1 MTSHILSIRHGAVL
15 EARLNRPEK
24 MNAMTGA
31 MYSGIVDILEQ
42 ASSSNSI
49 RAVLLTAEGSTFTAG
64 NDLAEFMSM
73 SADLDAVSPQS
84 RFVRAITGATKPI
97 VAAVHGRAVGIGTTM
112 LLHCDLVYGTP
123 DLKLSTPFV
132 DMGLV
137 PEAGSTLLFP
147 TYIGLQRASA
157 LMLLGETLDAEA
169 AVAAGLVN
177 ATVSADELHAHAL
190 EKAQALAAKAPEA
203 FAEARRLMRADRTQ
217 LDACMTKEGEAFA
230 RAVRGPEAREAFSA
244 FFEKRKPVF
253 NRPAAS

>member
-1 MTSHILSIRHGAVL
+1 MTNHILSIRHGTVL

-24 MNAMTGA
+24 KNALTGA
-31 MYSGIVDILEQ
+31 MYDGISEILEQ

-64 NDLAEFMSM
+64 NDLAEFLSITG
-73 SADLDAVSPQS
+73 DFAVSPQG

-97 VAAVHGRAVGIGTTM
+97 VAAVHRGAVGIRPTM
-112 LLHCDLVYGTP
+112 LLHCDLVYGSP
-123 DLKLSTPFV
+123 DVKLSTPFV

-157 LMLLGETLDAEA
+157 LLLLGETLDAEA

-177 ATVSADELHAHAL
+177 AIVPADELHAYAL
-190 EKAQALAAKAPEA
+190 EKAQALASKAPEA
-203 FAEARRLMRADRTQ
+203 FAVARWLMRGNKAP
-217 LDACMTKEGEAFA
+217 LDAHMAKENEAFG
-230 RAVRGPEAREAFSA
+230 RAVRGPEAREAFTA
-244 FFEKRKPVF
+244 FFEKRKPAF
-253 NRPAAS
+253 

>member
-73 SADLDAVSPQS
+73 SGDLAVSPQS

-157 LMLLGETLDAEA
+157 LILLGETLDAEA

-177 ATVSADELHAHAL
+177 ATVPADELHAHAL

-230 RAVRGPEAREAFSA
+230 RAVRGPEAREAFTA

-253 NRPAAS
+253 DRPAAS

>member
-24 MNAMTGA
+24 KNALTGA
-31 MYSGIVDILEQ
+31 MYDGIADIFEQ

-64 NDLAEFMSM
+64 NDLAEFMSVA
-73 SADLDAVSPQS
+73 ADFAASPQS

-147 TYIGLQRASA
+147 AYIGLQRASA

-177 ATVSADELHAHAL
+177 AIVPADELHAHAL
-190 EKAQALAAKAPEA
+190 GKAQALASKAPEA
-203 FAEARRLMRADRTQ
+203 FAEARRLMRGNRTQ
-217 LDACMTKEGEAFA
+217 LDAYMTKEGEAFA
-230 RAVRGPEAREAFSA
+230 RAVRGPEAREAFTA

-253 NRPAAS
+253 AGPAAS